1 MSKNLPTVGYAVYW
15 RTWFLLLILTVMMVF
30 VDQVSLPRLALV
42 WILVL
47 AMLMK
52 ASLIAGYF
60 MHLRFEK
67 LTLAVIVGVGI
78 LATAAALF
86 LLIAPDGIRILKLS
100 SG

>member
-1 MSKNLPTVGYAVYW
+1 MSKNLPTIGYAVYW
-15 RTWFLLLILTVMMVF
+15 RIWFLLLILTAIMVF